1 MSPRGVAHFGRGN
14 RRIAAEVVAGGAL
27 KVDQSAAHVKVEE
40 IEAALASVGEIKGAR
55 IVASPEG
62 VIQEIHVL
70 ALPTKQPKQLV
81 RDIESTLMAKFGIP
95 IDHKKISIAMLG
107 RDSISPQTPTEVPA
121 ATESERNSAARPR
134 VVSINATVSGVQ
146 ASASVTL
153 EIAGTEYIGNASG
166 PASQTGRLRLVAL
179 AALDSVSQYSDAT
192 VSFAL
197 EDVAILKLGRGKVAV
212 SCIALVSGM
221 GEQIFSGSAMVR
233 QNDNDSVVRATLDA
247 INRRMGFLTTA

>member
-1 MSPRGVAHFGRGN
+1 M
-14 RRIAAEVVAGGAL
+14 
-27 KVDQSAAHVKVEE
+27 DQSAAHVKVEE

-107 RDSISPQTPTEVPA
+107 RDSISPGTPAQVHAVAP
-121 ATESERNSAARPR
+121 TESERNSAARPR
-134 VVSINATVSGVQ
+134 VMNINASVSGVQ

-153 EIAGTEYIGNASG
+153 EIAGTEFIGNASG

-179 AALDSVSQYSDAT
+179 AALDAVSQYSDAT

-212 SCIALVSGM
+212 SCIALVSGI